1 LSVCPYSDDVW
12 RFASGN
18 TESGRRP
25 DSQLVLQ
32 QPEPD
37 APCSAAT
44 SYQERFNS
52 AAFDP
57 PWLRILSGT
66 IHVRVMGDC
75 DRVAYDAVRE
85 KVMDKAAQSSS
96 Q

>member
-1 LSVCPYSDDVW
+1 MRVCPYSDDVW

-18 TESGRRP
+18 TERGRRP

-32 QPEPD
+32 QPESD
-37 APCSAAT
+37 ALCSATT
-44 SYQERFNS
+44 SYQERFDS

-57 PWLRILSGT
+57 SWLRILSGT

-75 DRVAYDAVRE
+75 DRVAYGAVRE
-85 KVMDKAAQSSS
+85 KVMDKAARSSS